1 MLSKIDQELAFT
13 QTALSLRA
21 RRQEVLASN
30 LANSDTPNYKAR
42 DIDFAAALRSAL
54 GGTGG
59 SLALATTS
67 PRHLDGSTLG
77 GSASKNGGTL
87 YRSAVQPSL
96 DGNTVD
102 PDIERG
108 HFAEN
113 AVQYQFLLERMR
125 SSVEKMKLALS
136 DSK

>member
-21 RRQEVLASN
+21 RRQEIIASN

-42 DIDFAAALRSAL
+42 DLDFASALRSAV
-54 GGTGG
+54 GGSSG
-59 SLALATTS
+59 SLAMARTS
-67 PRHLDGSTLG
+67 GRHLDGSGAG
-77 GSASKNGGTL
+77 GAMGAAGVM
-87 YRSAVQPSL
+87 YRSSVQPSL

-102 PDIERG
+102 PDVERA

-113 AVQYQFLLERMR
+113 AMQYQFLLERMR
-125 SSVEKMKLALS
+125 GTVEKMKMALS
-136 DSK
+136 ETR